1 MLIVL
6 CSQAVAADYLGK
18 VLAVSDGD
26 TFTMESGSGKVRVR
40 ICGIDAPER
49 GQPGYGQAAGV
60 LSNMIEGKTLHC
72 LQVGEGTVCD
82 AGRSRPATR
91 RQGCCADLLLSPIAR
106 AWITSPPSCSLGGR
120 MSSVKRVRRPGPLA
134 W

>member
-1 MLIVL
+1 MRLLVLPILIVL

-49 GQPGYGQAAGV
+49 RQPCHGQAAGV

-82 AGRSRPATR
+82 AGRSRPAAIGSSRSASSTK
-91 RQGCCADLLLSPIAR
+91 P
-106 AWITSPPSCSLGGR
+106 TSP
-120 MSSVKRVRRPGPLA
+120 RR

>member
-26 TFTMESGSGKVRVR
+26 TFTMESETGKVRIRV
-40 ICGIDAPER
+40 CGIDAPER

-60 LSNMIEGKTLHC
+60 LSNMIEDKTLHC

-82 AGRSRPATR
+82 GRSKPTSRDRIVAQCFLDKADIAEEMVKSHTACDWPKFSGGYYKLDETVCSR
-91 RQGCCADLLLSPIAR
+91 R
-106 AWITSPPSCSLGGR
+106 
-120 MSSVKRVRRPGPLA
+120 
-134 W
+134 